1 MSLIQ
6 QNQHKSQLMVQQ
18 KRMCLVRR
26 CNDQHKSQCHSTE
39 SKLRPQKGKQIWE
52 EKRTTSHDLEQHS
65 TRKMAF
71 ICSCVSVGQV
81 RSLRTTKDK
90 RKKHTQINKT
100 KKNPK
105 KTILFFLESRDI
117 FAENLK
123 DIELLVLHIFKQSAF
138 RNRPEWCWQ
147 EKPCQS
153 NPCQNSPFWTPA
165 HGGQSTDRGVAWAN
179 GKTLEAAILTVC
191 GENVVF
197 RFSTFYFSQS
207 LSFL

>member
-1 MSLIQ
+1 MPFHREQTQTTEGKTDLGRKTNHVAWFRTAQ
-6 QNQHKSQLMVQQ
+6 YTQNGLHLLM
-18 KRMCLVRR
+18 C
-26 CNDQHKSQCHSTE
+26 QC
-39 SKLRPQKGKQIWE
+39 W
-52 EKRTTSHDLEQHS
+52 
-65 TRKMAF
+65 A
-71 ICSCVSVGQV
+71 GQV
-81 RSLRTTKDK
+81 TANNK
-90 RKKHTQINKT
+90 RQEKKTHTNKQN
-100 KKNPK
+100 KKTPK